1 MVLLV
6 SIFHFL
12 DRFLEFLLQALNL
25 LFAFSQS
32 FLSLPNLFFF
42 LVDLLLLLDRALLQ
56 RSKLDLEV
64 LIVLLAFFF

>member
-32 FLSLPNLFFF
+32 FLCLPNLFFF